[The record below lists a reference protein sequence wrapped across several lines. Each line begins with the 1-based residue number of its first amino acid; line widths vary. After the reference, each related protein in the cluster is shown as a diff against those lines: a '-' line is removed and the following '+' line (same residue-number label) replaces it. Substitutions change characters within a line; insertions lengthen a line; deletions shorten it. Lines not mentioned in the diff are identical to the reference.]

1 MRMVL
6 SQYNKMQLQELL
18 DLYYSGRLEPYMKE
32 YLLKEL
38 LKFYLEMKIMAI
50 EKRIQI
56 LRLTNG

>member
-1 MRMVL
+1 
-6 SQYNKMQLQELL
+6 MQLQELL